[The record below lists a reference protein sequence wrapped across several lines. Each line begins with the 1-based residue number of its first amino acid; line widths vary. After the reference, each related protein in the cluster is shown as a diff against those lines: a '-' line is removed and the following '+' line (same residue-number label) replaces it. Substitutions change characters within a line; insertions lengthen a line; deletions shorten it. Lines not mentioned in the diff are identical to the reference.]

1 MDNLRYGH
9 VIKYARLFEGISQE
23 DVQKILECAGAHV
36 KIYAKDE
43 FILHEGDEIT
53 QIGMLLK
60 GDVQLICEDFW
71 GRKTLVTRVR
81 PGDIFAEAFACAGQ
95 PMSNVSVVA
104 ERESHVMWM
113 DAQRL
118 LSVCPNVCECHNQ
131 IVHNLL
137 GEMARKNIEQNDK
150 MALLSR
156 RNTREKILSYLSMEA
171 KKQKS
176 ASIVLPFN
184 QRELADYLSL
194 ERSGVSTHL
203 NRLRDEGVIDFERRV
218 FVLRKDVKPD

>member
-1 MDNLRYGH
+1 M
-9 VIKYARLFEGISQE
+9 
-23 DVQKILECAGAHV
+23 
-36 KIYAKDE
+36 
-43 FILHEGDEIT
+43 
-53 QIGMLLK
+53 
-60 GDVQLICEDFW
+60 
-71 GRKTLVTRVR
+71 
-81 PGDIFAEAFACAGQ
+81 
-95 PMSNVSVVA
+95 
-104 ERESHVMWM
+104 
-113 DAQRL
+113 
-118 LSVCPNVCECHNQ
+118 CECHNQ